1 MRRELIKKGVE
12 ANVIE
17 EVLDV
22 RDDEAEIKK
31 MIERKRAR
39 YDDDKLVQYLCRQG
53 FSYEM
58 ARNLVLTY
66 GKD

>member
-1 MRRELIKKGVE
+1 MELMKKGV
-12 ANVIE
+12 AMNIIE

-22 RDDEAEIKK
+22 RDDEVEIKK

-39 YDDDKLVQYLCRQG
+39 YDDDKLIQYLCRQG

-58 ARNLVLTY
+58 VRNLVLTY